1 MSILLCSSAV
11 RPAPKSPIATM
22 VTSDGLMP
30 CDFSTAKIV
39 LSLTDLGRL

>member
-1 MSILLCSSAV
+1 MSILLCSRAV
-11 RPAPKSPIATM
+11 SPAPKSPIATI

-30 CDFSTAKIV
+30 CDFSTAKML